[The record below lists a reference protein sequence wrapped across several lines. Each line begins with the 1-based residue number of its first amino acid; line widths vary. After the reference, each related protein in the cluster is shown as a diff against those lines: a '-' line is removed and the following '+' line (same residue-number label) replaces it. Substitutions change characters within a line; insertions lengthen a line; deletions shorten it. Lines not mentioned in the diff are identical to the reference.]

1 MLSFAQSTALLQS
14 ERGTGLQSQERVT
27 RAKASVSPA
36 SRLDVSKSVDPA
48 CQPLLGPLL
57 EHAPDAAFIIDAQ
70 GMIRFGNAA
79 LERLSGHK
87 LGDLVGRSLSLL
99 LPEPVAAQHG
109 GDLAGYCL
117 GADLPGAPGSLREAY
132 LRDQAGHLIPIGFK
146 AVELS
151 GGERLVGAF
160 MTDLRPRKM
169 LEAENTTLRT
179 RLEVEALSDPL
190 TGLPNRRAFDAEA
203 VRTMARAQRDGTQTL
218 FALLDVDHFKDVNA
232 HHGQAVGDAVLKK
245 LSHSVQSSMRATD
258 LLARFDGDSF
268 GWLLPRITVEQ
279 AEPAVERIRAV
290 VAAAETMAS
299 NGTGIAVTV
308 SAGLTL
314 LDPAHK
320 LNASLEHA
328 ETALRRAKAQGTSRV
343 VVY

>member
-1 MLSFAQSTALLQS
+1 M
-14 ERGTGLQSQERVT
+14 GLRSRERVT
-27 RAKASVSPA
+27 RPKASVRGA
-36 SRLDVSKSVDPA
+36 SRPEVSKGVDPA
-48 CQPLLGPLL
+48 CQPVLGQLL

-70 GMIRFGNAA
+70 GLIRFGNAA

-87 LGDLVGRSLSLL
+87 LGDLVGRSLGLL
-99 LPEPVAAQHG
+99 LPEPVAAQQG
-109 GDLAGYCL
+109 GDLAAYCL
-117 GADLPGAPGSLREAY
+117 GTDLTVAPGWMREAV
-132 LRDQAGHLIPIGFK
+132 LRDHAGHLIPIGFK
-146 AVELS
+146 AVELTADTP

-160 MTDLRPRKM
+160 MTDLRPRKL

-218 FALLDVDHFKDVNA
+218 FALLDIDDFKDVNER
-232 HHGQAVGDAVLKK
+232 HGQAVGDAVLKK

-258 LLARFDGDSF
+258 LLARFGGDSF

-299 NGTGIAVTV
+299 NGTGIAMTV
-308 SAGLTL
+308 SAGLAL
-314 LDPAHK
+314 LDPGQP
-320 LNASLEHA
+320 LNASLERA

>member
-1 MLSFAQSTALLQS
+1 MRSK
-14 ERGTGLQSQERVT
+14 ER
-27 RAKASVSPA
+27 AA
-36 SRLDVSKSVDPA
+36 RLDFAETIDPA
-48 CQPLLGPLL
+48 CLPLLGKLL
-57 EHAPDAAFIIDAQ
+57 EHSVDAALIIDHS
-70 GMIRFGNAA
+70 GTIRFGNPA
-79 LERLSGHK
+79 LERLSGHA
-87 LGDLVGRSLSLL
+87 LGELVGRPFGLL

-109 GDLAGYCL
+109 ADIAAYCL
-117 GADLPGAPGSLREAY
+117 GAEAISAPRELL
-132 LRDQAGHLIPIGFK
+132 LRDGAGRLIPVGFK

-151 GGERLVGAF
+151 AGLQTGPGPAHDRLIGAF
-160 MTDLRPRKM
+160 ISDLRPRKL

-218 FALLDVDHFKDVNA
+218 FALLDVDHFKDINESQ
-232 HHGQAVGDAVLKK
+232 GQAIGDAVLKK

-258 LLARFDGDSF
+258 LLARFGGDAF

-290 VAAAETMAS
+290 VAAAETMVS
-299 NGTGIAVTV
+299 NGTGIAVTI

-314 LDPAHK
+314 LDPGQP
-320 LNASLEHA
+320 LNASLERA
-328 ETALRRAKAQGTSRV
+328 EAALRRAKAQGHSRV
-343 VVY
+343 IVH

>member
-1 MLSFAQSTALLQS
+1 M
-14 ERGTGLQSQERVT
+14 RG
-27 RAKASVSPA
+27 A
-36 SRLDVSKSVDPA
+36 SRPEVSKGVDPA
-48 CQPLLGPLL
+48 CQPVLGQLL

-70 GMIRFGNAA
+70 GLIRFGNAA

-87 LGDLVGRSLSLL
+87 LGDLVGRSLGLL

-109 GDLAGYCL
+109 GDLAAYCL
-117 GADLPGAPGSLREAY
+117 GAGLPKAF
-132 LRDQAGHLIPIGFK
+132 LRDHAGHLIPIGFK
-146 AVELS
+146 AVELTADTP
-151 GGERLVGAF
+151 GHERLVGAF
-160 MTDLRPRKM
+160 MTDLRPRKL

-218 FALLDVDHFKDVNA
+218 FALLDIDDFKDVNER
-232 HHGQAVGDAVLKK
+232 HGQAVGDAVLKK

-258 LLARFDGDSF
+258 LLARFGGDSF

-299 NGTGIAVTV
+299 NGTGIAMTV
-308 SAGLTL
+308 SAGLAL
-314 LDPAHK
+314 LDPGQP
-320 LNASLEHA
+320 LNASLERA